1 MRGRDSRRGDRRQGR
16 EEVGVGRG
24 GVRGEEEQGKGRGA
38 LLAFGPFRRLWP
50 RSLLIK

>member
-1 MRGRDSRRGDRRQGR
+1 MGSKGR
-16 EEVGVGRG
+16 EGRSGVGRG

-50 RSLLIK
+50 RFLLIK